1 MFTEIHFVFNIA
13 RATKEAGY
21 LTGVANTLPT

>member
-1 MFTEIHFVFNIA
+1 VFTEIHFVFNIA